1 MGWHREDA
9 GIHELAT
16 KRTERSQSQPA
27 LYLLRGK
34 RSFPRLGRLALLCC
48 QAQLRLRNHARW
60 IGGGRGGGECEWG
73 RGCMWCVGSCL
84 GEEMQVGKEDERG
97 EEKGGRWESL
107 QHRGRKGCGRELGL

>member
-1 MGWHREDA
+1 M
-9 GIHELAT
+9 
-16 KRTERSQSQPA
+16 
-27 LYLLRGK
+27 
-34 RSFPRLGRLALLCC
+34 
-48 QAQLRLRNHARW
+48 
-60 IGGGRGGGECEWG
+60 GGECEWG